1 MLVGAGRVGVN
12 RFAAGGWAHSFL
24 IRAACQKQSGQGSGQ
39 ADEVARGFHGRPNE
53 WKVWISGIP
62 RLCNLEGWGAAAEN
76 SFLYTVWLTEDA
88 RSRFIQEMKQ
98 ILRAS
103 LLLCVLAIP
112 TNAAPAKISGSF
124 QLRTISTNKEV
135 NTVKIGQDYV
145 IRWTD
150 KNLNLLANKNA
161 TLNYN
166 LSVLP
171 KGLSAPVSF
180 SGRLS
185 TKVTLPASEGG
196 AQETSAELAQFAGT
210 RSYEQI
216 ITIPDVLPE
225 GDGTITVS
233 LTVKGSGSITA
244 TKRVK
249 VVL

>member
-1 MLVGAGRVGVN
+1 
-12 RFAAGGWAHSFL
+12 
-24 IRAACQKQSGQGSGQ
+24 
-39 ADEVARGFHGRPNE
+39 
-53 WKVWISGIP
+53 
-62 RLCNLEGWGAAAEN
+62 
-76 SFLYTVWLTEDA
+76 
-88 RSRFIQEMKQ
+88 MKQ

-112 TNAAPAKISGSF
+112 THAAPAKISGSF

-161 TLNYN
+161 TLNYS

-171 KGLSAPVSF
+171 KGLSASVSF

-196 AQETSAELAQFAGT
+196 AQQTSMDLAQLAGT

-233 LTVKGSGSITA
+233 LSVTGAGSITA

>member
-1 MLVGAGRVGVN
+1 MLL
-12 RFAAGGWAHSFL
+12 FAL
-24 IRAACQKQSGQGSGQ
+24 
-39 ADEVARGFHGRPNE
+39 
-53 WKVWISGIP
+53 
-62 RLCNLEGWGAAAEN
+62 
-76 SFLYTVWLTEDA
+76 
-88 RSRFIQEMKQ
+88 
-98 ILRAS
+98 
-103 LLLCVLAIP
+103 VLS
-112 TNAAPAKISGSF
+112 TKAAPPKISGSF
-124 QLRTISTNKEV
+124 QLRTIDTNKEV
-135 NTVKIGQDYV
+135 STVKIGQDYV

-150 KNLNLLANKNA
+150 KNLNLLANKTA
-161 TLNYN
+161 SINYS

-196 AQETSAELAQFAGT
+196 AQQTSVELAQLAGT

-225 GDGTITVS
+225 GAGTITVS
-233 LTVKGSGSITA
+233 LSVTGAGSITA